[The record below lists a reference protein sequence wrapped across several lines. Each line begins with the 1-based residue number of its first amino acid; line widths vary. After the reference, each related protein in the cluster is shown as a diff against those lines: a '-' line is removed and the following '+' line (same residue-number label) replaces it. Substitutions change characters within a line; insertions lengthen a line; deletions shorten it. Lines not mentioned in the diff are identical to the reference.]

1 MNLVVFTGVL
11 YSMLSQAFRWLVA
24 LQLLFLLGQ
33 LHMFLTTTRITMQN
47 NSAQLRI
54 LPQMSLFI
62 FSDLVYQSVRLTK
75 DTRNTIVIWSTRQK
89 KASTIKG
96 RFNYI
101 ALGELHSVMED
112 KSNLSETEQL

>member
-1 MNLVVFTGVL
+1 
-11 YSMLSQAFRWLVA
+11 
-24 LQLLFLLGQ
+24 
-33 LHMFLTTTRITMQN
+33 MQN

-75 DTRNTIVIWSTRQK
+75 DTRNTIVIWPTRQK
-89 KASTIKG
+89 KASRPTIKG